1 MLPRAPIKQFLSLIQ
16 SNSVAALDENGE
28 ILIYHLKDNRTP
40 IRYSPKDQFIMIF
53 IFTLKLESNL
63 EKEQIYYL

>member
-40 IRYSPKDQFIMIF
+40 IRYSPKD
-53 IFTLKLESNL
+53 
-63 EKEQIYYL
+63 